1 MKELEI
7 IFYLVSLIIICIF
20 FWYSW
25 IYKQSV
31 LKESQKVGIK
41 LSNKIIFALALN
53 ISFPLACSIIIVGL
67 IITQILTQGL

>member
-7 IFYLVSLIIICIF
+7 IFYLVSLIIISIF

-31 LKESQKVGIK
+31 LKESKKTGIK
-41 LSNKIIFALALN
+41 LSRKILFALTLN
-53 ISFPLACSIIIVGL
+53 ISFPLICSLIIVIL
-67 IITQILTQGL
+67 IIDHILEVGL